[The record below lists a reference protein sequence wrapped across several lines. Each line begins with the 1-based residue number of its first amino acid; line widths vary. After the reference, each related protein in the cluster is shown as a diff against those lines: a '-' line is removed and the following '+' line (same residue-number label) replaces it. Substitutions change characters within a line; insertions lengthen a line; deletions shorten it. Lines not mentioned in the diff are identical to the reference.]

1 MQDLNDLYFFAKV
14 VEHGGFMAASRA
26 IGIPKSRLSRRIAEL
41 EERLGVRL
49 LQRTTRR
56 LSLTE
61 VGGLFYQHCQAMLGE
76 AEAAEETIAR
86 AQAEPRGLVRISCPE
101 LLAKTLLA
109 PVLARFMHAHPQVR
123 VQLEATN
130 RRVDLIEESI
140 DIAIRV
146 RNVIEDRANQVA
158 RTIGIGRMA
167 LVASPALVAREGAPR
182 MPSDLLRYPCL
193 TMSRPDGRGQWVLL
207 DGDGHETTLQIDA
220 PRLMTDDLVVLNEAA
235 CQGVG
240 VAMLPRLVC
249 TTALDDGRLVELLPD
264 CQIPWGIMHLVFPSR
279 RGLVPAVRLLI
290 DRLVEAMPA
299 ESGGLYRSPA
309 ARLAET
315 GADAV

>member
-1 MQDLNDLYFFAKV
+1 MQDLNDLYYFAKV

-26 IGIPKSRLSRRIAEL
+26 IGIPKSKLSRRVAEL

-56 LSLTE
+56 LALTE
-61 VGGLFYQHCQAMLGE
+61 VGNLFVQHCQAMLGE

-109 PVLARFMHAHPQVR
+109 PVLARFLLVHPQVR

-130 RRVDLIEESI
+130 RRVDLIEEGI

-158 RTIGIGRMA
+158 RTIGIGRSV
-167 LVASPALVAREGAPR
+167 LVASPALLQHHGTPATPA
-182 MPSDLLRYPCL
+182 DLLRYPSL
-193 TMSRPDGRGQWVLL
+193 TMGRPDGRSQWTLL
-207 DGDGHETTLQIDA
+207 DGDGHETTLHIDA

-235 CQGVG
+235 CQGLG
-240 VAMLPRLVC
+240 IAMLPRLVC
-249 TTALDDGRLVELLPD
+249 QPSILAGHLVEILPH

-290 DRLVEAMPA
+290 DHLVASMPA
-299 ESGGLYRSPA
+299 EEELTVSQPG
-309 ARLAET
+309 
-315 GADAV
+315 

>member
-14 VEHGGFMAASRA
+14 VEHGGFMAASRV
-26 IGIPKSRLSRRIAEL
+26 IGVPKSRLSRRIADL

-56 LSLTE
+56 LALTE
-61 VGGLFYQHCQAMLGE
+61 VGNLFYQHCQAMLGE

-101 LLAKTLLA
+101 MLAKTLLA
-109 PVLARFMHAHPQVR
+109 PTLPRFLLAHPQVR
-123 VQLEATN
+123 IQLESTN
-130 RRVDLIEESI
+130 RRVDLIEEGI

-146 RNVIEDRANQVA
+146 RNVLEDRANQVA
-158 RTIGIGRMA
+158 RTIGIGRMV
-167 LVASPALVAREGAPR
+167 LVANPPLLQTQGMPR
-182 MPSDLLRYPCL
+182 QPFDLLRFPCL
-193 TMSRPDGRGQWVLL
+193 TMSRPDGRSQWTLL
-207 DGDGHETTLQIDA
+207 DGDGHEITLQIDS

-235 CQGVG
+235 RQGLG
-240 VAMLPRLVC
+240 IAMLPRLVC
-249 TTALDDGRLVELLPD
+249 EAALAAGELVELLPD

-290 DRLVEAMPA
+290 DYLVEAMPA
-299 ESGGLYRSPA
+299 ESGGQYRHPGTMLASDDA
-309 ARLAET
+309 A
-315 GADAV
+315 AV

>member
-14 VEHGGFMAASRA
+14 VEHGGFMAASRV
-26 IGIPKSRLSRRIAEL
+26 IGVPKSKLSRRIAEL

-61 VGGLFYQHCQAMLGE
+61 VGGLFVQHCQAMLGE

-101 LLAKTLLA
+101 MLAKTLLA
-109 PVLARFMHAHPQVR
+109 PVLPAFMQAHPLVR
-123 VQLEATN
+123 VQLESTN
-130 RRVDLIEESI
+130 RRVDLIEEGI

-167 LVASPALVAREGAPR
+167 LVASPELLQAQGAPR
-182 MPSDLLRYPCL
+182 MPADLLRFPCL
-193 TMSRPDGRGQWVLL
+193 TMSRPDGRGQWTLL

-220 PRLMTDDLVVLNEAA
+220 PRLMTDDLVVLNQAA
-235 CQGVG
+235 RQGLG
-240 VAMLPRLVC
+240 IAMLPRLVC
-249 TTALDDGRLVELLPD
+249 ESALADGTLIELLPD
-264 CQIPWGIMHLVFPSR
+264 CQIPWGITHLVFPTR

-290 DRLVEAMPA
+290 DHLVESMPA
-299 ESGGLYRSPA
+299 EGSGIERKPCPA
-309 ARLAET
+309 LAQT
-315 GADAV
+315 GGAAV